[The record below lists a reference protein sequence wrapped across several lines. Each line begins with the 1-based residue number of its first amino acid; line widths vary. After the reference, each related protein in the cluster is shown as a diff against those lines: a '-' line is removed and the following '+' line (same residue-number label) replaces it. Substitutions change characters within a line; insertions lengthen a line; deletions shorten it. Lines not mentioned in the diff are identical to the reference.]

1 MAKAISAERRQE
13 AVTAYI
19 TRKAQDPSVTYESI
33 AATIRRAVPRARIT
47 TLARDLTEALG
58 QLAQAASQRP
68 VNEDDLLPLRSVFAR
83 LDGLPQALSG
93 AREPLGVALTEI
105 EGDR

>member
-1 MAKAISAERRQE
+1 MLKEAGLLIRLPKLVNAERVL
-13 AVTAYI
+13 ATLPTLSNA
-19 TRKAQDPSVTYESI
+19 

-58 QLAQAASQRP
+58 QLALAASQRP

-83 LDGLPQALSG
+83 LDGLPQTLSG
-93 AREPLGVALTEI
+93 AREPLGVAF
-105 EGDR
+105 DRD